1 MTHYG
6 GPAVAAIEEQMAAV
20 NIHGEPVGELGWDEL
35 PDEKDIPINE
45 DNYSRIR
52 LRLDKPPQPSTCYV
66 FLGDGKENCTFSGAF
81 AQLRRSSR
89 GIFSTDISVEIE
101 EEEEEEQVEQVE
113 QVEQEEQEEQEQDD
127 WPKRLRIDATKMGEN
142 RGEFLLKLYPNQE
155 KPSRIVLWF
164 QCPWTAYGQDNQ
176 ELFLRDIMAAAAKVQ
191 NPGEL
196 LLIGLCVDTFL
207 FHLASYVK
215 RYGSPKAAAEANG
228 YKCMGAD
235 QEFVGEMRS
244 RGYEHRAS
252 TDRKLGLERNDQFAT
267 LLFQRKKPD
276 PHPTQG

>member
-1 MTHYG
+1 TAFACCRTARLLLRVPPSLWPASLCLPLHQLTGEFKIITGYKMTHYG

-142 RGEFLLKLYPNQE
+142 
-155 KPSRIVLWF
+155 
-164 QCPWTAYGQDNQ
+164 
-176 ELFLRDIMAAAAKVQ
+176 
-191 NPGEL
+191 
-196 LLIGLCVDTFL
+196 
-207 FHLASYVK
+207 
-215 RYGSPKAAAEANG
+215 
-228 YKCMGAD
+228 
-235 QEFVGEMRS
+235 
-244 RGYEHRAS
+244 
-252 TDRKLGLERNDQFAT
+252 
-267 LLFQRKKPD
+267 
-276 PHPTQG
+276 